1 MGGGGDSVYKQC
13 MRRARVSMSNEL
25 RPLLSEGQQDAFG
38 LETNRI
44 YNPGYSEV
52 REPGYGLRHRISGWS
67 QRAQSLR
74 LNPINREGY
83 TPLSGLTNVEESVS
97 IPIEEETSFS
107 VDIPEETVSE
117 TTGLL
122 SGTSS
127 AAVGGTATGVL
138 GTGLTGAQAG
148 LVGTIGVGAVGAGII
163 ASAVKK
169 NGAVLPGHHYIGPG
183 NPLNGQEPVDKDD
196 EIAKEH
202 DEAYVTAKTSQ
213 DVINADRTAI
223 EKFGADYDTHGNW
236 HSLLGKT
243 GLQIKTAVEQK
254 FGVIYPSV
262 LRT

>member
-1 MGGGGDSVYKQC
+1 
-13 MRRARVSMSNEL
+13 MSNEL
-25 RPLLSEGQQDAFG
+25 RPLLSEVQQDAFG

-52 REPGYGLRHRISGWS
+52 REPGYGLRHRISGWT
-67 QRAQSLR
+67 QRAHGLR
-74 LNPINREGY
+74 YNPLSREGY
-83 TPLSGLTNVEESVS
+83 TPLRDITNVQESVS

-107 VDIPEETVSE
+107 VNIPEEAVSE

-122 SGTSS
+122 SGTGT

-148 LVGTIGVGAVGAGII
+148 FLGTLGVGAVGAGII
-163 ASAVKK
+163 ASSVQKH
-169 NGAVLPGHHYIGPG
+169 GAVLPGHHYIGPG
-183 NPLNGQEPVDKDD
+183 NPLNGQDPVDKDD

-202 DEAYVTAKTSQ
+202 DEAYGKAKTSQ
-213 DVINADRTAI
+213 DVFDADRTAI
-223 EKFGADYDTHGNW
+223 EKFGADYDTHGNL

-243 GLQIKTAVEQK
+243 GLQIKTAIEKK

-262 LRT
+262 SGT